1 VNYHR
6 SRPGPTRR
14 EYGAGVAVATRAAP
28 ISFLFLLKVFVAAF
42 LATGLLAI
50 ALGLAGCGPTKQN
63 ATWQT
68 SPQQAQTSTQADD
81 EFEKGKDRP
90 PTAQTLHALARLCA
104 TDGQDGRC
112 EQVLR
117 QILTKYPTFMPA
129 YVDLAELQVRQRRL
143 DDAIGTLDA
152 ASKIS
157 AHDPV
162 VLNDQGMCWLIK
174 GEYDKAFEY
183 FSKAS
188 ALQPNNAR
196 YRGNMA
202 LALGMLG
209 RYDEAFSLYEQV
221 LSPADAHANLA
232 VLCDARHD
240 QKRAAQE
247 RLAAATAG
255 QLPAVK

>member
-1 VNYHR
+1 MNYRRSWHR
-6 SRPGPTRR
+6 STRR
-14 EYGAGVAVATRAAP
+14 GYGARVAVATTDAP
-28 ISFLFLLKVFVAAF
+28 ISFLFFLKVIVAAA
-42 LATGLLAI
+42 LVAGLLAA
-50 ALGLAGCGPTKQN
+50 ALGLAGCEPTKPSAMMQ
-63 ATWQT
+63 QPSLT
-68 SPQQAQTSTQADD
+68 SPQSD
-81 EFEKGKDRP
+81 EEFAKGKDRP

-104 TDGQDGRC
+104 ADGQDVRC

-143 DDAIGTLDA
+143 DDALQTLEA
-152 ASKIS
+152 ASRLS
-157 AHDPV
+157 ANDPV
-162 VLNDQGMCWLIK
+162 VLNDQGMCRLIK
-174 GEYDKAFEY
+174 GEYDKAFEA

-188 ALQPNNAR
+188 ALQPNNSR

-209 RYDEAFSLYEQV
+209 RYDESYSLYEQV

-240 QKRAAQE
+240 QKRADQE
-247 RLAAATAG
+247 RLAAASAG
-255 QLPAVK
+255 QLPAAK

>member
-1 VNYHR
+1 
-6 SRPGPTRR
+6 
-14 EYGAGVAVATRAAP
+14 VAVATRVAP
-28 ISFLFLLKVFVAAF
+28 ISFLFLLKVFVAAA
-42 LATGLLAI
+42 LATALLA
-50 ALGLAGCGPTKQN
+50 ATFGLAGCGSMKQN
-63 ATWQT
+63 ATWQQR
-68 SPQQAQTSTQADD
+68 QQQSQNTTQADD
-81 EFEKGKDRP
+81 EFAKGKDRP
-90 PTAQTLHALARLCA
+90 PTAETLHALARLCA
-104 TDGQDGRC
+104 ADGQDNRC

-143 DDAIGTLDA
+143 DDALGTLEA

-162 VLNDQGMCWLIK
+162 VLNDQGMCRLIK
-174 GEYDKAFEY
+174 GEYDKAFEA

-188 ALQPNNAR
+188 ALQPNNSR

-209 RYDEAFSLYEQV
+209 RYDESFSLYEQV

-232 VLCDARHD
+232 VLCAARHD
-240 QKRAAQE
+240 QKRADQE